1 MSVVCQC
8 VRETGSFTG
17 EIWPLNRF
25 ADSVHGSHH
34 RDQGPTRR
42 AEHSQCFV
50 FRMDQP
56 SGQVRRMW
64 CLTAR
69 VWRTQ
74 NEETTEIYLLN
85 ISWIFIDHIDQRT
98 SGNPLASPLV
108 VEVYSDFAKH
118 LKGFNFD
125 PALGRQDWC
134 NLCNLLGLHKRVLC
148 QLLTFLRMSWDA
160 MSFLDLW
167 GSPLVC
173 FFSSECS
180 QYFGKAMDQA
190 VPPRYGSTEL
200 GGVGTSAML
209 GYGDMPPV
217 PPIPSGCPRHAQ
229 QSGAAAEGEFL
240 RKLRSK
246 KWKFSRGKYG
256 ESHMEG
262 TNGFSW
268 WAWWSVCIL
277 LVLEC

>member
-1 MSVVCQC
+1 MDLT
-8 VRETGSFTG
+8 TGRDLTTQPLRRFSSWISPQRSRADQTRGAQPVFCFPDGSTL
-17 EIWPLNRF
+17 WPSSKNVMPDCSSLKN
-25 ADSVHGSHH
+25 
-34 RDQGPTRR
+34 
-42 AEHSQCFV
+42 
-50 FRMDQP
+50 
-56 SGQVRRMW
+56 
-64 CLTAR
+64 
-69 VWRTQ
+69 Q

-209 GYGDMPPV
+209 GYGDMPP
-217 PPIPSGCPRHAQ
+217 PSHQDVRDMRNKAVQ
-229 QSGAAAEGEFL
+229 QLKASSCGSSVVANM
-240 RKLRSK
+240 
-246 KWKFSRGKYG
+246 GKVTWREWTDFHDELDEVYA
-256 ESHMEG
+256 SC
-262 TNGFSW
+262 W
-268 WAWWSVCIL
+268 Y
-277 LVLEC
+277 